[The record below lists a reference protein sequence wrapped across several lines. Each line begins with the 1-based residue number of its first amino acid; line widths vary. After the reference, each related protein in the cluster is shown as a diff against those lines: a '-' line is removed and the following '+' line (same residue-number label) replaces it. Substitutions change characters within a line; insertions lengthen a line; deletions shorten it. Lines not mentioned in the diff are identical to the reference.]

1 MGQLGSPAVK
11 AATCV
16 YILTENRLVRES
28 LARML
33 QNRADLS
40 VVGVSGFRELEHNR
54 LVQSSCSVLLTDAL
68 SSRQVSEFLGSLS
81 QQMPMTRIVAFGMED
96 DSSSFLRA
104 VQLGVSGYLLND
116 ASASEIVGAVRAVCQ
131 GEAVCPPRL
140 CMMLIEYV
148 SEHFRAAQ
156 NATHNHVHLGPSLTH
171 RQLELVDLV
180 ARGLTNKEIAVKLNL
195 SEFTVKNH
203 IRRIMKRT
211 EAEDRHQVVRMVRGH
226 GAQLSS

>member
-1 MGQLGSPAVK
+1 MGQLGTSTVK
-11 AATCV
+11 VAISV

-40 VVGVSGFRELEHNR
+40 VVGVSGFRELSPNR
-54 LVQSSCSVLLTDAL
+54 FAELPCGVLLTDAL
-68 SSRQVSEFLGSLS
+68 NSPEASVLLARLSE
-81 QQMPMTRIVAFGMED
+81 QMPTTKIVAFGMER
-96 DSSSFLRA
+96 DSSLFLRA
-104 VQLGVSGYLLND
+104 VRLGVSGYLLND
-116 ASASEIVGAVRAVCQ
+116 ASASEILAAMRAVCQ

-140 CMMLIEYV
+140 CMTLIEYV
-148 SEHFRAAQ
+148 SEQFRAAQ
-156 NATHNHVHLGPSLTH
+156 NAIHNHVHLGPSLTH

-180 ARGLTNKEIAVKLNL
+180 ARGLTNKEIAVTLNL

-211 EAEDRHQVVRMVRGH
+211 EAEDRHQVVRVVRGQ
-226 GAQLSS
+226 GAQVSS

>member
-1 MGQLGSPAVK
+1 MGQLGSPIVK
-11 AATCV
+11 AATSV

-40 VVGVSGFRELEHNR
+40 VVGVSGFREIDANR
-54 LVQSSCSVLLTDAL
+54 LAESPCSVLLTDAL
-68 SSRQVSEFLGSLS
+68 SSPELSEILAGLS
-81 QQMPMTRIVAFGMED
+81 EQIPTTKIVAFGMEH

-104 VQLGVSGYLLND
+104 VRLRVSGYLLND
-116 ASASEIVGAVRAVCQ
+116 ASASEIVAAVRAVCQ
-131 GEAVCPPRL
+131 GEAVCPPKL
-140 CMMLIEYV
+140 CMTLIEYV
-148 SEHFRAAQ
+148 SEQFRGAQ
-156 NATHNHVHLGPSLTH
+156 NAIHNHVHLGPALTH

-180 ARGLTNKEIAVKLNL
+180 ARGLTNKEIAVRLNL

-211 EAEDRHQVVRMVRGH
+211 EAEDRHQAVRVVRGH